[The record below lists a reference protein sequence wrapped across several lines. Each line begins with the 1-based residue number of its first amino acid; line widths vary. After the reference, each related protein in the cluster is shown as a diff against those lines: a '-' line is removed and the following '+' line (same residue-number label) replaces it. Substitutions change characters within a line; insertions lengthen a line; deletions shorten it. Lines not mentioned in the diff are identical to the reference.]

1 MKGEPKQY
9 RMQLTLLPIAKV
21 SSSFCLRAKFTC
33 EANALLRPTDNDS
46 AEWDLPPKPKGM
58 GWAIFERW
66 VARYD
71 AEDTFDAQL
80 VMATARLMKR
90 LSERL

>member
-1 MKGEPKQY
+1 MPLTAY
-9 RMQLTLLPIAKV
+9 RSAVGKVVSVHKAGARIIAK
-21 SSSFCLRAKFTC
+21 F
-33 EANALLRPTDNDS
+33 EAWLLVDKDS

-58 GWAIFERW
+58 GWATYERW